1 MTKDFDLVVIGG
13 GPGGIS
19 GANIAAI
26 FGKRVALVEK
36 LGNVEDVRLL
46 VWKPHGVLNEAAL
59 RRIMTLLEGIEATSN
74 EPFNRFTD
82 GQALDAIDLNF
93 RYVFDF
99 ALFRRLSYAGRPP
112 VKSSILVSSLT
123 LAPYSELHEM
133 LTRGSRLRFVSS
145 KSVKRRRSGS
155 ESQLNC

>member
-1 MTKDFDLVVIGG
+1 M
-13 GPGGIS
+13 
-19 GANIAAI
+19 
-26 FGKRVALVEK
+26 K
-36 LGNVEDVRLL
+36 LPPDVQFHEDIRLL

-59 RRIMTLLEGIEATSN
+59 KHILMLIGDLEATSG

-112 VKSSILVSSLT
+112 VKSAILVSSLT
-123 LAPYSELHEM
+123 LAHYSKLHEM
-133 LTRGSRLRFVSS
+133 LTRGSSIKVRIFEEREAAALWLGVPVELLRFSPMGSS
-145 KSVKRRRSGS
+145 
-155 ESQLNC
+155 